1 MCFRHIYFF
10 IFFLIC
16 MVGCVSP
23 YYPNIS
29 KYENLLVVDGQLTN
43 LSGPYTVKLSRTFK
57 YSGDNEALGA
67 GVQPAE
73 LVTGAQVKI
82 IDNTGLEVQ
91 LKEIS
96 SGEYRTVDTTFC
108 GVPGKSYKLQI
119 KSNDQIYESDFLTLK
134 TPTPIDKVYWEY
146 KPQDSD
152 GPKRVQV
159 LLDTHDSSN
168 DTRYY
173 GWEYQETWK
182 FQVPLDDTDKPEWKT
197 CYKSDSSFFLNLGT
211 TIERNSDIIDRQQL
225 QSIDEST
232 NRLFIRY
239 TIQAKQYSLTE
250 QTYHYF
256 KDLITLNQNQGSL
269 YDVAPYSLVSNVKN
283 VNNKDIPVLGYFMVA
298 GVSEKRIFIDRSE
311 LPQDF
316 NPTDGF
322 NDCSFHSVTVLQ
334 SLTDFRENN
343 EVDSLMKL
351 GYTVYEKFASAILQG
366 GDTIPT
372 WNLSMAK
379 PYCFNCTL
387 TGVNKTPDFWTEK

>member
-1 MCFRHIYFF
+1 
-10 IFFLIC
+10 
-16 MVGCVSP
+16 MVACVSP
-23 YYPNIS
+23 YYPNIT
-29 KYENLLVVDGQLTN
+29 KYDNLLVVDGQLTN
-43 LSGPYTVKLSRTFK
+43 LPGPYTVKLSRTFK

-67 GVQPAE
+67 GVQPAVQ
-73 LVTGAQVKI
+73 VTGAQVTI
-82 IDNTGLEVQ
+82 IDNTGLEVK

-96 SGEYRTVDTTFC
+96 SGEYSTVDTTFC
-108 GVPGKSYKLQI
+108 GVAGKSYKLQI
-119 KSNDQIYESDFLTLK
+119 KDNDQVYESDFLTLK
-134 TPTPIDKVYWEY
+134 TPNPIDKVYWEY
-146 KPQDSD
+146 KPLDSD

-173 GWEYQETWK
+173 GWEYKETWK
-182 FQVPLDDTDKPEWKT
+182 FQVPLDDTDKPEWKI

-211 TIERNSDIIDRQQL
+211 TIERNSDIIDRQPL

-250 QTYHYF
+250 QTYNYF
-256 KDLITLNQNQGSL
+256 KNLITLNQNQGSL

-283 VNNKDIPVLGYFMVA
+283 VNNKDVPVLGYFVVA

-316 NPTDGF
+316 YPTDGF
-322 NDCSFHSVTVLQ
+322 NDCNVHLVTVLQ
-334 SLTDFRENN
+334 SLTDFRQNN

-351 GYTVYEKFASAILQG
+351 GNTVFAKYASSMPLN
-366 GDTIPT
+366 GDTVPT

-379 PYCFNCTL
+379 PFCFNCTL
-387 TGVNKTPDFWTEK
+387 NGVNKVPVFWTEKNN